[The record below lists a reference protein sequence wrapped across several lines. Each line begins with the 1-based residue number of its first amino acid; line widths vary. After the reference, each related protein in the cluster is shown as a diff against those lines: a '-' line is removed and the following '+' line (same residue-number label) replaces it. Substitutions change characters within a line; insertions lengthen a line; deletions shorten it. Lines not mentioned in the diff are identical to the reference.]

1 MRKLNGW
8 TGLRTA
14 ALTMATLVATG
25 VGAKADSIKSYVTYN
40 TVGNIDN
47 STGVT
52 STGLSGSATVA
63 PIVSFDS
70 VTSGSFTAPSAF
82 SLGSFHV
89 GELNAGV
96 STMYKNTP
104 FSITLT
110 INKING
116 SAPLPNQTPITLTG
130 MLNGTISDASQS
142 DVVATFNK
150 ATLDKFRT
158 GNYVNTLSV
167 LDTTVSLVP
176 STTNNGQTT
185 AQAKIFVEAAPVPEP
200 GSIAIFIVALGGGFG
215 LWRRNKGVGQA

>member
-8 TGLRTA
+8 AGFRTA
-14 ALTMATLVATG
+14 AITLAVYVATG
-25 VGAKADSIKSYVTYN
+25 VVAQADSIKSFVTYN

-47 STGVT
+47 SQGVT
-52 STGLSGSATVA
+52 SSGLTGSATVA

-96 STMYKNTP
+96 STTYNNTP

-116 SAPLPNQTPITLTG
+116 STPLPNQTPVTLTG
-130 MLNGTISDASQS
+130 KLNGTISDASQS
-142 DVVATFNK
+142 DVVATFDK
-150 ATLDKFRT
+150 ASLDKFQT
-158 GNYVNTLSV
+158 GNYLNTLSV
-167 LDTTVSLVP
+167 LDSSVSLVP

-185 AQAKIFVEAAPVPEP
+185 AQAKLFVEAAPVPEP
-200 GSIAIFIVALGGGFG
+200 ASIAVFLVAIGGGFG

>member
-1 MRKLNGW
+1 MRQMNGW
-8 TGLRTA
+8 NRLRTA
-14 ALTMATLVATG
+14 ALSMAALAATS
-25 VGAKADSIKSYVTYN
+25 VGSMADSIKSYVTYN

-47 STGVT
+47 SHGVT
-52 STGLSGSATVA
+52 SSGLSGSSTVA
-63 PIVSFDS
+63 PIISFDS
-70 VTSGSFTAPSAF
+70 VTTGSFTAPSSF

-96 STMYKNTP
+96 STMYKDTP

-130 MLNGTISDASQS
+130 KLNGTIADASQS
-142 DVVATFNK
+142 DVVATFDK

-158 GNYVNTLSV
+158 GNYLNTLTV
-167 LDTTVSLVP
+167 LDNTVSLVP

-185 AQAKIFVEAAPVPEP
+185 AQAKIFVEAVPVPEP
-200 GSIAIFIVALGGGFG
+200 ASIAVFMIAAGGFC
-215 LWRRNKGVGQA
+215 LLRRNKGVSQT